1 MRDSE
6 KGEDFTF
13 SQTLSTPSGSHKACT
28 PGTEGSGVGGRGPPV
43 LPFHMLKRAEVLQ
56 AVAWQSWFT
65 SIDLNDAYFHLP
77 IAPHHRPYL
86 RFAFEGRAYQYRVLP
101 FGLSLAPRIFTRCMR
116 AALAPMQDTGM
127 QILPYLD
134 DWLICTPTRERA
146 EQDTTALL
154 GLVER
159 LSLTVN
165 YGKSCLIPSHQVLFL
180 GITLDS
186 VQMLAFLSPR
196 RVEAILQIL
205 LHFREDRM
213 VRYSLFLRLLG
224 MLTSVTS
231 IVPLGLLHLR
241 PFQVWTNGL
250 HLDPRLH
257 GSRKVRVSSQ
267 CLLALQPWRRRAFL
281 AKGVALGSIPSRREV
296 VVTDA
301 SLSGWGAV
309 WQHRAVRGLWSAPH
323 RTQHINVLELRAI
336 YLALHQFLPY
346 LRGRHVLV
354 RCDNK
359 SAVYN
364 VNHQGG
370 TRSAQSLQVAQ
381 RLLVLALPYFSS
393 LRTMYLP
400 QNTPP

>member
-1 MRDSE
+1 
-6 KGEDFTF
+6 
-13 SQTLSTPSGSHKACT
+13 
-28 PGTEGSGVGGRGPPV
+28 
-43 LPFHMLKRAEVLQ
+43 
-56 AVAWQSWFT
+56 
-65 SIDLNDAYFHLP
+65 
-77 IAPHHRPYL
+77 
-86 RFAFEGRAYQYRVLP
+86 
-101 FGLSLAPRIFTRCMR
+101 
-116 AALAPMQDTGM
+116 
-127 QILPYLD
+127 
-134 DWLICTPTRERA
+134 
-146 EQDTTALL
+146 
-154 GLVER
+154 
-159 LSLTVN
+159 
-165 YGKSCLIPSHQVLFL
+165 
-180 GITLDS
+180 
-186 VQMLAFLSPR
+186 
-196 RVEAILQIL
+196 
-205 LHFREDRM
+205 M

-231 IVPLGLLHLR
+231 IVPLGLLRLR

-250 HLDPRLH
+250 HLDLRLH
-257 GSRKVRVSSQ
+257 GSKKVSVSSQ

-281 AKGVALGSIPSRREV
+281 AKGVALGSIPSRHEV

-336 YLALHQFLPY
+336 YLALNQFLPY

-381 RLLVLALPYFSS
+381 QPLVLCSPS
-393 LRTMYLP
+393 LFQP
-400 QNTPP
+400 QGYEPSRATEHGGRLSFTPETSVGGVATPPRGSRGNLEQIRHSRGRPVCFRVHNTLPSLVLSVGDESDGTGCLGTSMATSTPLFLPAISTDRVNSTQSSEGEPQTLAGCPKLLDGDPWCLSKRRDLLSQLGGHIWHPRPECLQLWVWPLRGLIHL